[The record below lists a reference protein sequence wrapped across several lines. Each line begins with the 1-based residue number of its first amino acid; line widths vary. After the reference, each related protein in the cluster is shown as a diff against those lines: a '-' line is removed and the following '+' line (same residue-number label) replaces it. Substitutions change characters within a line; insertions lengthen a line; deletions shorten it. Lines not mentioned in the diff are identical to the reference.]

1 MRTLRFCAAGQSMTG
16 RIRIKRIDVTVI
28 ETDGS
33 TSTHVRTLALFLS
46 VGDMSRYRYIQQAF
60 S

>member
-1 MRTLRFCAAGQSMTG
+1 MTG